1 MDSSFARA
9 RVFKKIADRIIVLI
23 GIFICSAAGIKAS
36 FAQEMNTTAVL
47 DGQTVAI
54 RLDPRDVACEK
65 SQKIVINKSLC
76 FFVALNAG
84 NAAGSRD
91 LTVAKFDA
99 QMPAHR
105 HGMVT
110 RPKIKAGKP
119 GEYLIEGVKFH
130 MPGDWKLTLDM
141 LHGKSSAQ
149 VAIPLK
155 L

>member
-1 MDSSFARA
+1 MDSSFARDG
-9 RVFKKIADRIIVLI
+9 VVKKIADSLIVLI
-23 GIFICSAAGIKAS
+23 GIFICSAAGIPSS
-36 FAQEMNTTAVL
+36 FAQEMTSSTVL
-47 DGQTVAI
+47 DGQTVDI
-54 RLDPRDVACEK
+54 HLEPRVVACDK

-76 FFVALNAG
+76 VFVSLNTA
-84 NAAGSRD
+84 NAAWSKD
-91 LTVAKFDA
+91 LTVGKFDA

-110 RPKIKAGKP
+110 RPKIKAVKP

-130 MPGDWKLTLDM
+130 MPGDWKLTLDL